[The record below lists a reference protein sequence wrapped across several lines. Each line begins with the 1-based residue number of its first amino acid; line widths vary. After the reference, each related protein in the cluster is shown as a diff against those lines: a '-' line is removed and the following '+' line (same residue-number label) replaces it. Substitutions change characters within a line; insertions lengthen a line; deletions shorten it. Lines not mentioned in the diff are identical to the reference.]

1 MKFLLLWVILIVAS
15 VIAGLIGVGIFL
27 SPEDNLQVS
36 DAIIAVSGGDTRAR
50 TLEAV
55 KLYQDGFAPL
65 LIFSGA
71 AKDPDSPSNAEAM
84 RDIAIARGVPS
95 DVVVLDE
102 SSLTTRQNA
111 NVVSNIVEAF
121 EFNKV
126 ILVTSPYHQ
135 RRTYI
140 EFKDRL
146 GSDVSIIN
154 HSAPDD
160 VWSRSSWWQT
170 PRGWFLTL
178 NELPKTL
185 FSLVSQ

>member
-1 MKFLLLWVILIVAS
+1 MKAILIWAGL
-15 VIAGLIGVGIFL
+15 VIALVIAALFGIGVFL
-27 SPEDNLQVS
+27 SPENDLQKA

-55 KLYQDGFAPL
+55 ALHQDDWAPL

-71 AKDPDSPSNAEAM
+71 AKDPNSPSNAETM
-84 RDIAIARGVPS
+84 RDIAIAKGVPP

-111 NVVSNIVEAF
+111 NVVSNIIEAF
-121 EFNKV
+121 DFRKV
-126 ILVTSPYHQ
+126 VLVTSPYHQ
-135 RRTYI
+135 RRAFI

-146 GSDVSIIN
+146 GPEVVIIN
-154 HSAPDD
+154 HSAPDED
-160 VWSRSSWWQT
+160 WSRSTWWQT

-178 NELPKTL
+178 SEIPRTL